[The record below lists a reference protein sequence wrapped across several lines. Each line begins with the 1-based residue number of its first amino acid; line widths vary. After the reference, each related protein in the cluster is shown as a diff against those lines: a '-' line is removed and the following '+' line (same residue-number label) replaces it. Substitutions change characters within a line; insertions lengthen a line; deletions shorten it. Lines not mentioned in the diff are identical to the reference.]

1 MRKEIFKNRKKII
14 REFPNEDK
22 REIEIHFTLLYKSR
36 LYACFHFLDDETTQV
51 NCMRFT
57 LADQEL
63 HKEGIN
69 PDEAENLLDI
79 MALIEDESGYEPGQH
94 FVWLEDKQSLVLE
107 EQILENNQEQFLRR
121 LYERTTKARKII
133 QKGAMAL
140 SILLLLCVTVAG
152 ICLNQKVWESIFQY
166 RYFSFGE
173 IRISAF
179 AIRFMIFFI
188 YMLLWAA
195 IWCLLKKKMRITR
208 LCISLI
214 GTVFLAAGSTYILS
228 ENTGKWINR
237 FADPMEYMYSIVQ
250 ASADGHQDIYVE
262 LQEDKAVIPIGIFKV
277 DSQEP
282 IEFEA
287 WLERNTFPGEMKTYA
302 GVYNKQ
308 EDVVEI
314 EIPELAS
321 DYEYGLLTVVRA
333 EEPTVQTVI
342 PLGTRPLMWYQRLLG
357 TTAEFEELCSADS
370 FAEAVNSG
378 KVGADKWLIT
388 LWSFLISFNG
398 FNLFDLVYKF
408 WFIWL
413 GLGAIYCI
421 MEDRA
426 DRYSEEWKI
435 ATRIE
440 LEKLTEE
447 EIQAL
452 TLDKENYFK

>member
-22 REIEIHFTLLYKSR
+22 REIGIHFTLLYKSR

-69 PDEAENLLDI
+69 PDEAENLLGI

-107 EQILENNQEQFLRR
+107 ERILENNQEQFLRR

-133 QKGAMAL
+133 QKGAMTF

-152 ICLNQKVWESIFQY
+152 ICLNLKAWESIFQY

-173 IRISAF
+173 IRVSAF
-179 AIRFMIFFI
+179 AIRLMIFFI

-195 IWCLLKKKMRITR
+195 IWYLLKKQTRITR

-214 GTVFLAAGSTYILS
+214 GSFFLAAGSTYILS

-250 ASADGHQDIYVE
+250 TSADGHRDIYVE

-287 WLERNTFPGEMKTYA
+287 WLERNTFPREMKTYA
-302 GVYNKQ
+302 GVYNRQ

-314 EIPELAS
+314 GIPELVS

-357 TTAEFEELCSADS
+357 TTAEFGELCSADA
-370 FAEAVNSG
+370 FAQAVNSG
-378 KVGADKWLIT
+378 KAGADKWLIT
-388 LWSFLISFNG
+388 MWSFLIGLNG
-398 FNLFDLVYKF
+398 FNLFDWVYKF

-413 GLGAIYCI
+413 GLGAIYCV
-421 MEDRA
+421 MEDRI
-426 DRYSEEWKI
+426 DRYREEWQITTK
-435 ATRIE
+435 IE

-447 EIQAL
+447 ETQAL

>member
-1 MRKEIFKNRKKII
+1 MRKEIFKNRKKIF

-22 REIEIHFTLLYKSR
+22 REIEIRFTLLYKSR
-36 LYACFHFLDDETTQV
+36 LYACFHFLDDEMTQV

-107 EQILENNQEQFLRR
+107 ERILENNQEQFLRR

-133 QKGAMAL
+133 QKGAMTL
-140 SILLLLCVTVAG
+140 GILLLLCVTVAG
-152 ICLNQKVWESIFQY
+152 ICLNLKACESIFQY

-173 IRISAF
+173 IRVSAF
-179 AIRFMIFFI
+179 AIRLMIFFI

-195 IWCLLKKKMRITR
+195 IWYLLKKETR
-208 LCISLI
+208 TTRFCISLI
-214 GTVFLAAGSTYILS
+214 GTFFLAVGSTYILS
-228 ENTGKWINR
+228 ENIGKWINR

-250 ASADGHQDIYVE
+250 TSADGHRDIYVE

-302 GVYNKQ
+302 GVYNRQ
-308 EDVVEI
+308 EDVIEI
-314 EIPELAS
+314 EIPELVS
-321 DYEYGLLTVVRA
+321 DYEYGLLTVVSS
-333 EEPTVQTVI
+333 EEPAVQTVI

-357 TTAEFEELCSADS
+357 TTAEFGELCSEDS
-370 FAEAVNSG
+370 FAGAVNSG

-388 LWSFLISFNG
+388 LWSFFISLNG
-398 FNLFDLVYKF
+398 FKLFDLVYKL

-413 GLGAIYCI
+413 GLGAIYCV
-421 MEDRA
+421 MEERA
-426 DRYSEEWKI
+426 DRYREEWQITTK
-435 ATRIE
+435 IE

-447 EIQAL
+447 ETQAL